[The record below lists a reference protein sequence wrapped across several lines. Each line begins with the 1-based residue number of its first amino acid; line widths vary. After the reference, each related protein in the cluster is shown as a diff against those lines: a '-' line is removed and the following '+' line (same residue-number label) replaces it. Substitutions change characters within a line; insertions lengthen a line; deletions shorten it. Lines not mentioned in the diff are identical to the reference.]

1 MRAHSGG
8 TATQAKGEV
17 QVTNYKHH
25 ERKTAGLLGGK
36 RNIDSKGTAA
46 VDVVHTA
53 FAVECKTRKD
63 VPLWLLGAMQQ
74 ARRAAMAGQLPIV
87 VLHPHGGL
95 YADDLVIVRL
105 SDFVDW
111 FGTNSGEQVMQGANP
126 WQASLT

>member
-1 MRAHSGG
+1 LE
-8 TATQAKGEV
+8 AT
-17 QVTNYKHH
+17 VTNYKHH

-36 RNIDSKGTAA
+36 RNIDSKGAA
-46 VDVVHTA
+46 AADVVHPA

-63 VPLWLLGAMQQ
+63 VPQWLLAAMQQ
-74 ARRAAMAGQLPIV
+74 ARRVAMAGQLPIV

-111 FGTNSGEQVMQGANP
+111 FGANGGDNG
-126 WQASLT
+126 